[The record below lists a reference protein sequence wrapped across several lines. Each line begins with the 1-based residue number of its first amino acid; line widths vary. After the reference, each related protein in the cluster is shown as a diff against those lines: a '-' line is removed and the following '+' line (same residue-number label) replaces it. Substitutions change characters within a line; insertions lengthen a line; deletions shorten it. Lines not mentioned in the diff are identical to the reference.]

1 MSDAVA
7 FVMLVGVMVVGL
19 MAIVFTGNRGVASGE
34 AKFTAFQLAVE
45 AADWV
50 PRVPDPD
57 VDSWTMREY
66 TPQLRRL
73 GRDRLV
79 GGCELLTRPDGGINL
94 GAVQIWLWDVDGRRW
109 RHTDF
114 RGSSWRWDG
123 TELELVQVTAR
134 CGASAGEVLS
144 TVVEGEAWM
153 PIRADAGTDAE
164 AGGGVPTQRLGR
176 ESEKPEAVDYHGYS
190 AVATGGA
197 VTLGWDPPEG
207 AAGYAYKVCAEGR
220 SVCGGGWSEMSSDDI
235 VEDASGGLSFTVPGG
250 LSGGWYRVGL
260 AAKNRFGL
268 GSPVWKEDVAVG
280 GEAVVLSGNIGG
292 YVSGGYVEDSDRTS
306 VLSAPGYPDS
316 VAWEIG
322 LTVYA
327 HQPSWSGDK
336 HWGGGWILGERD
348 RFMSRVSRG
357 WGYSMLSVIGDM
369 FYLEDDSEWRRN
381 IYADSFDRAQSFNG
395 YNNGGRPRWNYYRN
409 PGAARCLDDG
419 RLCRVQVRVNR
430 FPDAAASDTLG
441 WSEWT
446 IMWSVG
452 KGAGKEPAEF
462 VSERP

>member
-45 AADWV
+45 AAEWV

-57 VDSWTMREY
+57 VDSWAMREY

-94 GAVQIWLWDVDGRRW
+94 GAVQIWLWDVDGGRW

-114 RGSSWRWDG
+114 KGSTWRWDG
-123 TELELVQVTAR
+123 TELALVQVTAR
-134 CGASAGEVLS
+134 CGASAGEVLA

-153 PIRADAGTDAE
+153 PIRADVGTDAE
-164 AGGGVPTQRLGR
+164 AAGGVPTQRLGR
-176 ESEKPEAVDYHGYS
+176 ESEKPEAVDYHGFS
-190 AVATGGA
+190 AAAADGA
-197 VTLGWDPPEG
+197 VTLGWDAVEG

-220 SVCGGGWSEMSSDDI
+220 SVCDGGWSEMASDGV
-235 VEDASGGLSFTVPGG
+235 VEDDSGDLSFKVPGS

-280 GEAVVLSGNIGG
+280 GEAVVLSGNIGRDTYG
-292 YVSGGYVEDSDRTS
+292 YGEEGKTS
-306 VLSAPGYPDS
+306 VYSAPGYPDS
-316 VAWEIG
+316 VALHISVRVFENRSLWYGAKAQGGDVVGESSR
-322 LTVYA
+322 TV
-327 HQPSWSGDK
+327 
-336 HWGGGWILGERD
+336 
-348 RFMSRVSRG
+348 SRVRG
-357 WGYSMLSVIGDM
+357 RAWAANSISIIDFFQEYGEEDREFDDKYKYDGYYNG
-369 FYLEDDSEWRRN
+369 RRN
-381 IYADSFDRAQSFNG
+381 WVRE
-395 YNNGGRPRWNYYRN
+395 
-409 PGAARCLDDG
+409 PGPHRCVEDG

-430 FPDAAASDTLG
+430 FEDAGKSDTIG
-441 WSEWT
+441 WSDWT
-446 IMWSVG
+446 TVWSVG
-452 KGAGKEPAEF
+452 KGWDNAPAEF